1 MSLVV
6 PNTIEVETLNF
17 LLNFTFTMRIYGN
30 DATPSATSQASNFTE
45 IAGGG
50 YANKLLLFPEWTV
63 ESGNPSRGVYS
74 ETQVWTF
81 TGAIDSPGSIY
92 GYYVTRNTDGKLF
105 YAERFP
111 SGSIPFAPVAGSV
124 IKVLPVFNCQ
134 SLF

>member
-6 PNTIEVETLNF
+6 PNTIEVEVLQF
-17 LLNFTFTMRIYGN
+17 IFIPTMTIRIYGN
-30 DATPSATSQASNFTE
+30 DLTPTATSQASNFTE

-50 YANKLLLFPEWTV
+50 YLNKLLLNPEWTF
-63 ESGNPSRGVYS
+63 EAGDPSRAVYS
-74 ETQVWTF
+74 ATQVWTF
-81 TGAIDSPGSIY
+81 TGAIDTPGTIY
-92 GYYVTRNTDGKLF
+92 GYYVTRNTDGKLV

-111 SGSIPFAPVAGSV
+111 SGSIPFEPVAGSV

>member
-6 PNTIEVETLNF
+6 PDTIEVEVLNF
-17 LLNFTFTMRIYGN
+17 VLNFTFTIRIYGN
-30 DATPSATSQASNFTE
+30 DITPLSTSQASNFTE
-45 IAGGG
+45 IVGGG
-50 YANKLLLFPEWTV
+50 YANKLLLFPEWTI
-63 ESGNPSRGVYS
+63 EAGNPSRGVYN

-81 TGAIDSPGSIY
+81 TGAIDAPGSIY
-92 GYYVTRNTDGKLF
+92 GYYVTRNTDGKLIW
-105 YAERFP
+105 AERFP